1 MGRRQV
7 ELIWRLC
14 EKPRGGGGENLISID
29 EEKILKCSESRPKCT
44 KCRLAMLP
52 TYHRRNGANMLSR

>member
-1 MGRRQV
+1 MKSR
-7 ELIWRLC
+7 E
-14 EKPRGGGGENLISID
+14 GGGENLISID